1 MNPFLRWALK
11 FCHDTFA
18 TADDNTPCALRIFG
32 VGFAIIATTI
42 YFILAVHTVWVLKT
56 PLDYM
61 GFGTGLASVWG
72 VVAGAIAWKSK
83 AERSRAQDIHPQE
96 GR

>member
-1 MNPFLRWALK
+1 MSPLLAAVLK
-11 FCHDTFA
+11 FGHDTFA

-32 VGFAIIATTI
+32 VGFAIIGTTV
-42 YFILAVHTVWVLKT
+42 YFVLAIHTVFVLKT
-56 PLDYM
+56 PLDY
-61 GFGTGLASVWG
+61 GAFGAGLAAVWG

-83 AERSRAQDIHPQE
+83 TERNHSSE

>member
-1 MNPFLRWALK
+1 MRPFVAWMLK
-11 FCHDTFA
+11 FGHDTFA

-32 VGFAIIATTI
+32 VGFAIIGTAV
-42 YFILAVHTVWVLKT
+42 YFALAVHTVWVLKQ
-56 PLDYM
+56 PLDFV
-61 GFGTGLASVWG
+61 GFGTGLASVWA

-83 AERSRAQDIHPQE
+83 TERNNHSSK

>member
-1 MNPFLRWALK
+1 MNPLLLWALK
-11 FCHDTFA
+11 FGHETFM

-32 VGFAIIATTI
+32 VGFAIIATAV
-42 YFILAVHTVWVLKT
+42 YFVLAIHTVWVLKQ
-56 PLDYM
+56 PLDFV

-83 AERSRAQDIHPQE
+83 TERSHK
-96 GR
+96 